1 MTARKATAKA
11 CLGWEMV
18 WVEKQISPL
27 RAARFGRNDVFGGV
41 SEENRHRQRQK
52 DDLYDGSKIG
62 VRG

>member
-1 MTARKATAKA
+1 MTTRKATAKA

-41 SEENRHRQRQK
+41 SQGEQTPAKTERRFV
-52 DDLYDGSKIG
+52 DGSKIG